1 MSPPASI
8 EDLAGLRA
16 LVRSHKKHDP
26 ATSAAGGMV
35 IIMLL
40 ALPIG
45 VAVGTDASVFGG
57 VLAGLGWWIL
67 FVIGMLI
74 VTSIFDDDAG
84 STGAAVRTLGVATV
98 LAGVAWWL
106 LWGDVGLA
114 LPVAL
119 TVVGPI
125 GGILAWRGEV
135 ARRAEVRGRYPLGVS
150 EETVAACVALPEDLG
165 EPLAGIIDR
174 ALADIGALARFA
186 GTLEEGGQRIGALRG
201 DVDRALG
208 TMARRALVAHTMRQ
222 RGDDDAAAGVIEG
235 IRRIGDEL
243 DAVTDAALEA
253 AASVEGGG
261 ADLAEH
267 VENLRLTTASQ
278 GEIAAAVGEG

>member
-1 MSPPASI
+1 MSQPAPI

-35 IIMLL
+35 ITMLL

-57 VLAGLGWWIL
+57 VLGGLGWWIL

-74 VTSIFDDDAG
+74 VLAICEDDAG
-84 STGAAVRTLGVATV
+84 SAGAAARTVAAGTV
-98 LAGVAWWL
+98 LAGVGWWL
-106 LWGDVGLA
+106 LWGEAGWV
-114 LPVAL
+114 LPAAL
-119 TVVGPI
+119 TAAAPI
-125 GGILAWRGEV
+125 GGVLAWRGEV
-135 ARRAEVRGRYPLGVS
+135 GRRAEVRARYPLGVS
-150 EETVAACVALPEDLG
+150 DETVAACLALPSDLG
-165 EPLAGIIDR
+165 APLGALIDQ
-174 ALADIGALARFA
+174 AIADIGALARFA
-186 GTLEEGGQRIGALRG
+186 GTLEEGGQGLGGLRG

-222 RGDDDAAAGVIEG
+222 RGDEDAAEAVIRG

-253 AASVEGGG
+253 AASVEGRSE
-261 ADLAEH
+261 LAEH